1 MSPEGDRQERHFRK
15 SQTSLV
21 PVFQQE
27 EAGENIAK
35 FVNIVMITRR
45 ESDIRFHYHTMY
57 IKSPLRHSFQQAEA
71 GENIAKF
78 VNIVMITRRDSD
90 IRFHYHTMYI
100 KSPLRHSPK
109 KWCSFPLSDSVHSIH
124 KIILVNRQC
133 T

>member
-57 IKSPLRHSFQQAEA
+57 IKSPLRHS
-71 GENIAKF
+71 
-78 VNIVMITRRDSD
+78 
-90 IRFHYHTMYI
+90 
-100 KSPLRHSPK
+100 PK
-109 KWCSFPLSDSVHSIH
+109 KWCSYPLSDSVHSIH